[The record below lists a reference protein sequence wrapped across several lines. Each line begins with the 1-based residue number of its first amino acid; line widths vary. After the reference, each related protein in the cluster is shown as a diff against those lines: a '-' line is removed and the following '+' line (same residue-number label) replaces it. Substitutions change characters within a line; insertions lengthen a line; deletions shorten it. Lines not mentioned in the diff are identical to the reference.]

1 MENSVSRPK
10 QLHDP
15 RVRERLADAYLYVQQ
30 KYEDE
35 GRIPRDSGNVLS
47 RHRALWETLG
57 AIHLGMLVTAVSIVM
72 NFIVI
77 NFLLHLPPS

>member
-1 MENSVSRPK
+1 MDRPNRLRSP
-10 QLHDP
+10 Q
-15 RVRERLADAYLYVQQ
+15 VREDLVKAYLYVQQ

-35 GRIPRDSGNVLS
+35 GQIPRDRGTLLS
-47 RHRALWETLG
+47 RYRSFWETMG
-57 AIHLGMLVTAVSIVM
+57 AIHLGMLIAVVSIWL